1 MAVGPCPS
9 PTWAVPSRREGNI
22 FWAAASAPLTLIP
35 LCCAE
40 AVLKSDN
47 TKDPPFGMPIHQP
60 SKTKDNKA
68 AGEVRSM
75 KPLKHS
81 DLNNRSSALKT
92 PASQQKKIS
101 SFFTSTPKSAGN
113 ATPRGAVFRGS
124 WTTSVVHAVAQSN
137 GADGTPEPARQ
148 PSNNLCEQSTPNGA
162 PVAAEATTPPPLAAA
177 ASVPAAA
184 APAPPPSIGAEVV
197 GRRIKV
203 FWPQEGTWFEGSIS
217 RYDQD
222 KGKHR
227 GALASAGMLH
237 DALGSTSG
245 VSYDDGD
252 KEWVVLSAEQY
263 ELLANKARPILCTSL
278 SHGQAGK
285 LSEPGYSFG
294 CPTRTGQPDR
304 GGVHTPH
311 QVKGLCQLQ
320 PWVPHQNWPG
330 CSFGCPGSFAQPG

>member
-1 MAVGPCPS
+1 
-9 PTWAVPSRREGNI
+9 
-22 FWAAASAPLTLIP
+22 
-35 LCCAE
+35 
-40 AVLKSDN
+40 
-47 TKDPPFGMPIHQP
+47 MPIHKLF
-60 SKTKDNKA
+60 KTKDNKA

-113 ATPRGAVFRGS
+113 VTPRE
-124 WTTSVVHAVAQSN
+124 SN

-148 PSNNLCEQSTPNGA
+148 PSKNLCEQSTPNGA

-177 ASVPAAA
+177 ASVPSAA

-227 GALASAGMLH
+227 
-237 DALGSTSG
+237 

-263 ELLANKARPILCTSL
+263 ELLADKAVSKAAPHAAGAGAGAGGVGEDMDCDKQQQQQQQQQEEEQVVKAGQRRRRLGGSGK
-278 SHGQAGK
+278 HGAAGDKKAAGGRLRRVVMSDDDDAAPPHGSDSDSEFSADGEADDSDSGLDELEDEEDSQAGG
-285 LSEPGYSFG
+285 EGAEEE
-294 CPTRTGQPDR
+294 D
-304 GGVHTPH
+304 
-311 QVKGLCQLQ
+311 
-320 PWVPHQNWPG
+320 
-330 CSFGCPGSFAQPG
+330 